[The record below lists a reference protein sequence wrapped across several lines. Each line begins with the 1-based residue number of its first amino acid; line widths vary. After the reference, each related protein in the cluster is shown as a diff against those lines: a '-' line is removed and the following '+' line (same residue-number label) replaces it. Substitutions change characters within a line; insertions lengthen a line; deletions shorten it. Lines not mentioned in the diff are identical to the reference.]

1 MAQNQKLLTA
11 CRDDRNQAWEVLDL
25 VTLSLVRIT
34 VAIISLS
41 LIMCQTRFFEA
52 LLYVNAFIPQKHIM
66 YCHSAH
72 LVDKDTEGERTE
84 VL

>member
-1 MAQNQKLLTA
+1 M
-11 CRDDRNQAWEVLDL
+11 
-25 VTLSLVRIT
+25 
-34 VAIISLS
+34 
-41 LIMCQTRFFEA
+41 FFEA